1 MSTEQAMPRAV
12 KRAPLSELNR
22 ITIGALLLIAVALVY
37 LQVILNRMFIP
48 PVSVFAGLCVL
59 VAGLIA
65 AGWRWAS
72 LLAAGLVL
80 VMLIGNWGP
89 TQFDLQHPER
99 THDFGFALLL
109 VATILV
115 CATAGL
121 GAFVQRLRNPD
132 ALQAPGWVRAA
143 LLGLVI
149 LLVVIIVAAVILA

>member
-1 MSTEQAMPRAV
+1 MPRAV

-89 TQFDLQHPER
+89 TLFDLQHPEL

-115 CATAGL
+115 CVAAGL
-121 GAFVQRLRNPD
+121 GAFVQRWRNPD
-132 ALQAPGWVRAA
+132 ALQAPRWVYPT
-143 LLGLVI
+143 LVGI
-149 LLVVIIVAAVILA
+149 GVLIVVIIAGAALIA